1 MEIKDIKASV
11 KTNST
16 NEIIYFPNRMKIEKC
31 LEEIIL
37 ITNDIDLQDRSFNL
51 ENFKEVKDI
60 ERKLTNISVLTDQIR
75 LALSIKVINPSKN
88 IDEFIVIPKSISF

>member
-37 ITNDIDLQDRSFNL
+37 IANDIDLQDRSFNL
-51 ENFKEVKDI
+51 ENFEEVKDI

-88 IDEFIVIPKSISF
+88 IDEFIVIPKPISF